1 MFIIVNHGVETDEDG
16 KLPSSLL
23 IKIAKGRL
31 DTGISDG

>member
-1 MFIIVNHGVETDEDG
+1 MFIIVNHWVEKNENG

-31 DTGISDG
+31 DMG